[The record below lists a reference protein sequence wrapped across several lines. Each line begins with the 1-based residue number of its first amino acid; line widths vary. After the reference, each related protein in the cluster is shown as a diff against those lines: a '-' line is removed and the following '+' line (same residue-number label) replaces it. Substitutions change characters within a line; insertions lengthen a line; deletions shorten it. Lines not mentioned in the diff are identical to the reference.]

1 MQLRIIF
8 TFLLTGALAYAN
20 ASTMQRP
27 AGKFVD
33 AVSLDGGGGGDDKKE
48 KKGGK
53 EKGDKEDEEDG
64 QKAAKRKFS
73 PAKAARTSAK
83 DARRNLK
90 WKEQAISDRASVRN
104 FFHKTFNT
112 KYGKPVNFR
121 NKHTRSRWRRGR
133 I

>member
-1 MQLRIIF
+1 MRILF
-8 TFLLTGALAYAN
+8 TLLLTGALAYGH
-20 ASTMQRP
+20 ASSTTQALNFEVMNLT
-27 AGKFVD
+27 
-33 AVSLDGGGGGDDKKE
+33 LDGGGDDKKE
-48 KKGGK
+48 KGAKK
-53 EKGDKEDEEDG
+53 EKGDKEEEEDG
-64 QKAAKRKFS
+64 QKTARRKFS
-73 PAKAARTSAK
+73 PSKAARTSAK

-90 WKEQAISDRASVRN
+90 WKEQAIADRASVRN

>member
-1 MQLRIIF
+1 MHVRIIF
-8 TFLLTGALAYAN
+8 TLLLTGTLAYGH
-20 ASTMQRP
+20 ASMADAPRP
-27 AGKFVD
+27 F
-33 AVSLDGGGGGDDKKE
+33 DGLQTAQLGGGGDDKKE
-48 KKGGK
+48 KGGKK
-53 EKGDKEDEEDG
+53 EKGDKEDEDDG

-73 PAKAARTSAK
+73 PSKAARVSAK

-90 WKEQAISDRASVRN
+90 WKEQAIADRASVRN

-112 KYGKPVNFR
+112 KYGKSVNFR

>member
-8 TFLLTGALAYAN
+8 TLLLTGTLAFGH
-20 ASTMQRP
+20 ASSIPSTRAQGLQAAR
-27 AGKFVD
+27 V
-33 AVSLDGGGGGDDKKE
+33 DGGGGGDDKKE
-48 KKGGK
+48 KGAKK
-53 EKGDKEDEEDG
+53 EKGDKEEEEDG

-73 PAKAARTSAK
+73 PSKAARTSAK

-90 WKEQAISDRASVRN
+90 WKEQAIADRASVRN

>member
-1 MQLRIIF
+1 MHIRIIL
-8 TFLLTGALAYAN
+8 TLLLTGTLAYAH
-20 ASTMQRP
+20 ASVAP
-27 AGKFVD
+27 ASRNF
-33 AVSLDGGGGGDDKKE
+33 DGLYAAQPGGGGDDKKE
-48 KKGGK
+48 KGGKK
-53 EKGDKEDEEDG
+53 EKGEKEDEEDG

-73 PAKAARTSAK
+73 PSKAARVSAK

-90 WKEQAISDRASVRN
+90 WKEQAIRDRAIVRN

-112 KYGKPVNFR
+112 KYGKSVNFR